1 MSSIE
6 IVILQKFKTGLV
18 EFIDELM
25 NWMPTDEELLATRI
39 LINDQMPII
48 FLMEKFIEHLL
59 PLENQIANREEE
71 FFLNDPQV
79 FGNVK
84 DQNKILSLKTLWT
97 NPEFTKSD
105 KEKAWKWMDFFVKC
119 IKLYLQHRKN

>member
-6 IVILQKFKTGLV
+6 IVILQKFKSGLV
-18 EFIDELM
+18 EFIDELI
-25 NWMPTDEELLATRI
+25 NWMPVDEELLATRI
-39 LINDQMPII
+39 LINDQLPIV
-48 FLMEKFIEHLL
+48 FLMEKFIEHIL
-59 PLENQIANREEE
+59 PLESQIVNREEE

-84 DQNKILSLKTLWT
+84 DQNKILSLKNLWT

-105 KEKAWKWMDFFVKC
+105 KDKAWKWMEFFVKC
-119 IKLYLQHRKN
+119 TKLYLQHHKD